1 VHDGRSSWVD
11 DGAVQRRPCASPAH
25 RTEAQRTDD
34 DHADKSGGTMNT
46 RTIAVIALIIAVIV
60 VLILVL

>member
-1 VHDGRSSWVD
+1 MMNPHSVSVPVCRGI
-11 DGAVQRRPCASPAH
+11 APADLA
-25 RTEAQRTDD
+25 ED

>member
-1 VHDGRSSWVD
+1 M
-11 DGAVQRRPCASPAH
+11 
-25 RTEAQRTDD
+25 ED